1 MSEKLGHVAL
11 EKDQRSFLSPN
22 PLAGGPREHD
32 YGEATAEAIDAEVRS
47 IVDTAF
53 ARTVGLLTER
63 RDLLE
68 KTARKLL
75 EIETL
80 SEAELASLVGN
91 VATPD
96 RTAASEPQSRK
107 RPIRRGKAAATN
119 FSRRAE

>member
-1 MSEKLGHVAL
+1 
-11 EKDQRSFLSPN
+11 
-22 PLAGGPREHD
+22 
-32 YGEATAEAIDAEVRS
+32 YGEATAEAIDEEVRS

-53 ARTVGLLTER
+53 SRTVGLLTER

-91 VATPD
+91 AAAPD
-96 RTAASEPQSRK
+96 RTAASEPQSGK
-107 RPIRRGKAAATN
+107 RPIRRGKTAGTN
-119 FSRRAE
+119 LSRRAE

>member
-1 MSEKLGHVAL
+1 GHVAL

-32 YGEATAEAIDAEVRS
+32 YGEATAEAIDKEVRG

-68 KTARKLL
+68 ETARKLL

-80 SEAELASLVGN
+80 SEAELVTIANASLPRDGPRRSGAS
-91 VATPD
+91 ATSSKP
-96 RTAASEPQSRK
+96 AAQRSKVTEKISPE
-107 RPIRRGKAAATN
+107 RR
-119 FSRRAE
+119 E

>member
-1 MSEKLGHVAL
+1 MKAQRTVLNQQSPVAEWGRRSPLGVTTLGA
-11 EKDQRSFLSPN
+11 K
-22 PLAGGPREHD
+22 
-32 YGEATAEAIDAEVRS
+32 ATAEAIDEEVRS

-91 VATPD
+91 VSAPGSHGAIRTGIGQATGTT
-96 RTAASEPQSRK
+96 RQGCGYKLVARVGRS
-107 RPIRRGKAAATN
+107 
-119 FSRRAE
+119 